1 MDLESLIEAES
12 VICHDDALV
21 LRTQKNQP
29 SSRGGIEYDFQNGW
43 KNQERT
49 RLLGW
54 YNPRIE
60 KFQSI
65 ENGPPDFQ
73 QLGWKETWERACWLP
88 GKTRLV
94 TYSNNIE
101 LRIGSLWKD
110 FRRRY
115 RLGLESVV
123 DASYRGIVRYTGN
136 DATKKHRQEA
146 LRNRLKKYWTV
157 AAYEHDLV
165 VSGEIAQTLMSE
177 LRSVD
182 DAIHY
187 ENTVYLKGHG
197 QSGKDAP
204 TLVKAYDMS
213 NHGLP
218 NLAKIE
224 VTFRGRWMKQ
234 ERKMNGQTVRMRQP
248 ELWETQPKIQ
258 DTMKKALRTEWR
270 RTMANA
276 PRTVDMLSD
285 SLGVPEP
292 ELLDAILE
300 NRKTLTEIMKRIE
313 KLETQYQAQQ
323 RELQEYRERL
333 MQVEDTVGITA
344 LDRKREW

>member
-1 MDLESLIEAES
+1 MDLSSLIESES
-12 VICHDDALV
+12 VICHDDALI
-21 LRTQKNQP
+21 LRTQKNRPNSQ
-29 SSRGGIEYDFQNGW
+29 GGVEYDFVSGW

-49 RLLGW
+49 RLLGY
-54 YNPRIE
+54 YNPRLE
-60 KFQSI
+60 QFRSV
-65 ENGPPDFQ
+65 ENGPPDFEEM
-73 QLGWKETWERACWLP
+73 GWKETWERACWLP

-115 RLGLESVV
+115 RLGLESVI
-123 DASYRGIVRYTGN
+123 DASYRGIVRYNGN

-146 LRNRLKKYWTV
+146 LRNRLKRYWVV

-165 VSGEIAQTLMSE
+165 VSGEIAQTLMTE
-177 LRSVD
+177 LRSID

-187 ENTVYLKGHG
+187 DHTVYLKGHG

-234 ERKMNGQTVRMRQP
+234 ERNMNGEKVRMRQP

-258 DTMKKALRTEWR
+258 ETMQKALRTEWR

-285 SLGVPEP
+285 SLGVPES
-292 ELLDAILE
+292 ELFEAILE

-313 KLETQYQAQQ
+313 KLENQYQDH
-323 RELQEYRERL
+323 ERRIVR
-333 MQVEDTVGITA
+333 VEDNMGITA
-344 LDRKREW
+344 LDRQREW